1 MTGLFLGWNDLD
13 RAGALYFLAA
23 ATSAVR
29 DTAVSRIHRP
39 WRRMTTPLFAPY
51 SALGPIV
58 RRPQTT
64 DRRQIGAFIDV
75 QRSTVGRLRAGVRS
89 SDGRARLRSGAQVLL
104 DCFVAA

>member
-29 DTAVSRIHRP
+29 DTAVSRIHRL
-39 WRRMTTPLFAPY
+39 WRRTTPRLAPY

-64 DRRQIGAFIDV
+64 DRRQMGAFIDV
-75 QRSTVGRLRAGVRS
+75 QRSTVGRLR
-89 SDGRARLRSGAQVLL
+89 SGPE
-104 DCFVAA
+104 